1 MHNQVLRR
9 GVEVAELKGQLE
21 AVKRSAA
28 VQGKSEVQSLKSK
41 ILDLEVELQRLKD
54 NAILEKKARTAP
66 RTTQAFVL

>member
-28 VQGKSEVQSLKSK
+28 VQSKSEVQSLKSK
-41 ILDLEVELQRLKD
+41 ILDLEVEVQRLKD
-54 NAILEKKARTAP
+54 NLALEKKARLTP
-66 RTTQAFVL
+66 KTTQAFVL